1 MLPFLH
7 HVIEAWLAV
16 ELCSIVADIEG
27 DRAALLA
34 FEISEFV
41 AMDFAKFLAVTE
53 LDFHALLAEEI
64 LRIHVFAKG
73 SIEVV
78 LAAVVDSAAIVAIV
92 ECHVVHHVLER
103 ICPLRLCQSRA

>member
-1 MLPFLH
+1 MFSLLH

-27 DRAALLA
+27 YRAALLA

-41 AMDFAKFLAVTE
+41 AMDFAKFLAVSE

-78 LAAVVDSAAIVAIV
+78 LAAVVDSAALEAIV

-103 ICPLRLCQSRA
+103 ICPLRFCQSRA